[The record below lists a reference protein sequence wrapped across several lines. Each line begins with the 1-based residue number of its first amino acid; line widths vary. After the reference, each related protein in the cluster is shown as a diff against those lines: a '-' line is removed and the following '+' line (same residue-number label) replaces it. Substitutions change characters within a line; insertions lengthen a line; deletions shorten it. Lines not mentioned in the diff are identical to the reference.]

1 MNERILKLVEQARKY
16 AWENETH
23 WSANAEREALFEE
36 KFAELIVGE
45 CAQVCVEVGDANSD
59 IYPEFGNG
67 AYFSANRV
75 KEHFGVEE

>member
-1 MNERILKLVEQARKY
+1 MNKKIIDDLMKQSYVDVNADNRIF
-16 AWENETH
+16 
-23 WSANAEREALFEE
+23 SPE
-36 KFAELIVGE
+36 KFAELIVKE